1 MPDTLLQK
9 LSDSESNYTNTTFWH
24 IHPLFLLI
32 RDGDLASLQSSLDI
46 QLERFP
52 SAGRISRD
60 AKKQLEYLSVSLV
73 NTFMIAAIQGGVYPP
88 EANAVADDALRKIAR
103 IRMPV
108 EIPPILSTAAFRLCT
123 LVREATRSDT
133 HNPHVERARQYL
145 STHLTQEIHT
155 EDVARAVGLSQ
166 YHLCRLFRTLTGMTM
181 RQYLTKERIRTA
193 KQLLAATDTPIP
205 EIATLLR
212 FCDQSHFT
220 LTFRRQEGMTPKE
233 YRNRNQK

>member
-1 MPDTLLQK
+1 MPDTLSQK

-46 QLERFP
+46 QPERFP

-60 AKKQLEYLSVSLV
+60 AKRQLEYLSVSLV

-88 EANAVADDALRKIAR
+88 DANAVADDALRQIVR
-103 IRMPV
+103 IRQPG
-108 EIPPILSTAAFRLCT
+108 EIPPILSTAAFRLCS
-123 LVREATRSDT
+123 LVQEAGRNDT

-145 STHLTQEIHT
+145 STHLTQELHT

-166 YHLCRLFRTLTGMTM
+166 YHLCRLFRMLTGMTM

-220 LTFRRQEGMTPKE
+220 KVFRIQEGVTPKE
-233 YRNRNQK
+233 YRDRETR

>member
-1 MPDTLLQK
+1 MSDTLSQK
-9 LSDSESNYTNTTFWH
+9 LFDSESNYTNTTFWH

-32 RDGDLASLQSSLDI
+32 RDGDLASLQATLDI

-60 AKKQLEYLSVSLV
+60 TKKQFEYLSVSLV

-88 EANAVADDALRKIAR
+88 DANAVADDALRKIAR
-103 IRMPV
+103 IRMPA
-108 EIPPILSTAAFRLCT
+108 EIPPILTDAAFRLCT
-123 LVREATRSDT
+123 LVREVTRSDT

-145 STHLTQEIHT
+145 STHLTQEIHIG
-155 EDVARAVGLSQ
+155 DVAREVGLSQ
-166 YHLCRLFRTLTGMTM
+166 YHLCRLFRSLTGMTI

-193 KQLLAATDTPIP
+193 KQLLAATDTSIP
-205 EIATLLR
+205 EIAALLR

-220 LTFRRQEGMTPKE
+220 LTFRKQEGMTPKE
-233 YRNRNQK
+233 FRNRNRK